1 MYVAITRAKN
11 KLYLTLS
18 QSRMTYG
25 QPTYNLPSRFLDE
38 IPESLI
44 KKINAP
50 IDNGNPIR
58 ATYRTNSSSSF
69 KTSSKQTSTNQYEIK
84 IGSMV
89 KHDKFGGGTVIG
101 YEGNEN
107 DLRIEIKFQ
116 NHGIKM
122 LAMEYA
128 KLTKM

>member
-1 MYVAITRAKN
+1 MPITN
-11 KLYLTLS
+11 S
-18 QSRMTYG
+18 
-25 QPTYNLPSRFLDE
+25 
-38 IPESLI
+38 
-44 KKINAP
+44 
-50 IDNGNPIR
+50 NPIGSS
-58 ATYRTNSSSSF
+58 YRNNSTNSF
-69 KTSSKQTSTNQYEIK
+69 KKPSKQISNNQYEIK

-89 KHDKFGGGTVIG
+89 NHDKFGGGTVIG

-128 KLTKM
+128 KLNQSVTI

>member
-1 MYVAITRAKN
+1 MYTNSTPSEALHIIN
-11 KLYLTLS
+11 KC
-18 QSRMTYG
+18 
-25 QPTYNLPSRFLDE
+25 
-38 IPESLI
+38 I
-44 KKINAP
+44 KLFAHKINAP

-128 KLTKM
+128 KLTKV